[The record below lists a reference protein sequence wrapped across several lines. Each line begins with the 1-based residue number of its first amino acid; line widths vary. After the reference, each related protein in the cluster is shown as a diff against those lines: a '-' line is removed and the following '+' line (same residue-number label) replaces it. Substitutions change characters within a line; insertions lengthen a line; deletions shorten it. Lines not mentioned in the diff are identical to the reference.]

1 MHVFKFRIWPGEIS
15 RNGYST
21 DVRRFEERLHAWRA
35 GKVTG
40 PTSDVYAGL
49 GPPEL
54 GEVHGVRPKSVGK
67 AQPFVVSLVFFE
79 LLTAGVCVLLG
90 LSFDPDDLEKTAV
103 SRQEINM
110 LISRCRRDLVQA
122 GLAGARLLERA
133 PGGGGTRLVLAP
145 GGTVAFEE

>member
-1 MHVFKFRIWPGEIS
+1 MVQRM
-15 RNGYST
+15 
-21 DVRRFEERLHAWRA
+21 VRRAANSADAADAADATNSTNPGDATAVEPLITVQGAASYHHPGSILF
-35 GKVTG
+35 T
-40 PTSDVYAGL
+40 T
-49 GPPEL
+49 
-54 GEVHGVRPKSVGK
+54 
-67 AQPFVVSLVFFE
+67 VSLAGDVNAYA
-79 LLTAGVCVLLG
+79 LLHGWLTPTDEV
-90 LSFDPDDLEKTAV
+90 V